1 MASPFA
7 ERPIATIVSSHGAV
21 LSLMATMLFHACKI
35 SSLVTPCLKACT
47 SICTSSINSSNF
59 VQRYS
64 SKLYLRKLSLCS
76 VVSRILQKR
85 KGHPGD
91 GCRPRHSRRPN
102 TRRES
107 ICTGSCD
114 ARILARAQMFVQVE
128 NRTYFRYY
136 GHQQNAR
143 RPCAFSRHSPK
154 AEAREHATAKRPPF
168 SHICKR
174 PHRLRNGDAALV
186 VVGPTSPSNGF
197 AGPAGRQAREFRT
210 ARITSIRPRSHRR
223 AWEPRRPGRWATCNK
238 RWPRNS
244 PGCRGA
250 RARARRAACRPRHAR
265 LAAA

>member
-1 MASPFA
+1 ML
-7 ERPIATIVSSHGAV
+7 SS
-21 LSLMATMLFHACKI
+21 FK
-35 SSLVTPCLKACT
+35 PCLNACSATT
-47 SICTSSINSSNF
+47 SLLINASNF

-85 KGHPGD
+85 EGHPGD

-128 NRTYFRYY
+128 KRTYFRYY
-136 GHQQNAR
+136 RHKRNAR
-143 RPCAFSRHSPK
+143 RPCAISRHSPK
-154 AEAREHATAKRPPF
+154 AESREHATAKRPPF
-168 SHICKR
+168 THICKR
-174 PHRLRNGDAALV
+174 PHRLRNGDAALAAA
-186 VVGPTSPSNGF
+186 GSPRS
-197 AGPAGRQAREFRT
+197 RQATSRTPPADKRAEFR
-210 ARITSIRPRSHRR
+210 ADRVTSTLPKSRRR
-223 AWEPRRPGRWATCNK
+223 AWGPRCPDRWATCNR
-238 RWPRNS
+238 RWPRSS

>member
-1 MASPFA
+1 ML
-7 ERPIATIVSSHGAV
+7 SS
-21 LSLMATMLFHACKI
+21 FK
-35 SSLVTPCLKACT
+35 PCLNACSATT
-47 SICTSSINSSNF
+47 SLLINASNF

-186 VVGPTSPSNGF
+186 VVGSHKPVKRLRGTCRQAGARIPNGSGYLHSAQITSPGLGASMP
-197 AGPAGRQAREFRT
+197 GPLG
-210 ARITSIRPRSHRR
+210 SI
-223 AWEPRRPGRWATCNK
+223 
-238 RWPRNS
+238 
-244 PGCRGA
+244 
-250 RARARRAACRPRHAR
+250 
-265 LAAA
+265 

>member
-1 MASPFA
+1 ML
-7 ERPIATIVSSHGAV
+7 SS
-21 LSLMATMLFHACKI
+21 FK
-35 SSLVTPCLKACT
+35 PCLNACSATT
-47 SICTSSINSSNF
+47 SLLINASNF

-91 GCRPRHSRRPN
+91 GCRPRHSRRPID
-102 TRRES
+102 RKES
-107 ICTGSCD
+107 NCTGSCD
-114 ARILARAQMFVQVE
+114 AEILARAQMFVQVE

-186 VVGPTSPSNGF
+186 VVGPHKPVKRLRGTCRQAGARIPNGSDYLHSAQITSPGLGASMP
-197 AGPAGRQAREFRT
+197 GPLGN
-210 ARITSIRPRSHRR
+210 I
-223 AWEPRRPGRWATCNK
+223 
-238 RWPRNS
+238 
-244 PGCRGA
+244 
-250 RARARRAACRPRHAR
+250 
-265 LAAA
+265 

>member
-1 MASPFA
+1 ML
-7 ERPIATIVSSHGAV
+7 SS
-21 LSLMATMLFHACKI
+21 FK
-35 SSLVTPCLKACT
+35 PCLNACSATT
-47 SICTSSINSSNF
+47 SLLINASNF

-128 NRTYFRYY
+128 KRTYFRYY
-136 GHQQNAR
+136 RHKRNAR
-143 RPCAFSRHSPK
+143 RPCAISRHSPK

-168 SHICKR
+168 SRICKR
-174 PHRLRNGDAALV
+174 PHRLQNGDAALV
-186 VVGPTSPSNGF
+186 VARPHKPVKRLRGACRQAGARIPNGSGYLHSAQITSPGLGASTP
-197 AGPAGRQAREFRT
+197 GPLG
-210 ARITSIRPRSHRR
+210 
-223 AWEPRRPGRWATCNK
+223 NM
-238 RWPRNS
+238 
-244 PGCRGA
+244 
-250 RARARRAACRPRHAR
+250 
-265 LAAA
+265 

>member
-1 MASPFA
+1 
-7 ERPIATIVSSHGAV
+7 
-21 LSLMATMLFHACKI
+21 MATMLFHACKI

-186 VVGPTSPSNGF
+186 VVGPHKPVKRLRGTCRQAGARIPNGSDYLHSAQITSPGLGASMP
-197 AGPAGRQAREFRT
+197 GPLGN
-210 ARITSIRPRSHRR
+210 I
-223 AWEPRRPGRWATCNK
+223 
-238 RWPRNS
+238 
-244 PGCRGA
+244 
-250 RARARRAACRPRHAR
+250 
-265 LAAA
+265 

>member
-1 MASPFA
+1 ML
-7 ERPIATIVSSHGAV
+7 SS
-21 LSLMATMLFHACKI
+21 FK
-35 SSLVTPCLKACT
+35 PCLNACSATT
-47 SICTSSINSSNF
+47 SLFINASNF

-186 VVGPTSPSNGF
+186 VVGPHKPVKRLRGTCRQAGARIPNGSDYLHSAQITSPGLGASMP
-197 AGPAGRQAREFRT
+197 GPLGN
-210 ARITSIRPRSHRR
+210 I
-223 AWEPRRPGRWATCNK
+223 
-238 RWPRNS
+238 
-244 PGCRGA
+244 
-250 RARARRAACRPRHAR
+250 
-265 LAAA
+265 